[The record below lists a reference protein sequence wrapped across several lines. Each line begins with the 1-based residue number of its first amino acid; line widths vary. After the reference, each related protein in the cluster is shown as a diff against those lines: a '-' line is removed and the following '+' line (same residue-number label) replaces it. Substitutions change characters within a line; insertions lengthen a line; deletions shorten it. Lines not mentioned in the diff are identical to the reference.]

1 MTSGDSAQ
9 FQKLLDIKTND
20 YAQEELRNSFGK
32 LLNFVKENAHAIKED
47 SNSEGKQEEKK
58 LNVREG
64 KNFVFSRKN

>member
-1 MTSGDSAQ
+1 VSSGDSQQ

-32 LLNFVKENAHAIKED
+32 LLNFVKEHANAIKED
-47 SNSEGKQEEKK
+47 GSSEGKQEDKK

-64 KNFVFSRKN
+64 ILL